1 MPIVKK
7 SESLPPRP
15 VIILI
20 YGDPGVGK
28 TSLNNT
34 ASNPLLLD
42 FDRGSDRAYNRQD
55 TLVITNG
62 WEEIDNEEQAGSF
75 SNYSLITIDTAK
87 ACLDDFLM
95 EYVIKQDGRLRTN
108 KLKAYG
114 AIGDEFKLFIN
125 KRRAGGVDILIIAHS
140 KIDKDGDNTK
150 IAPDVT
156 GGSLALLL
164 RIADQVGYMF
174 MQNNKRVI
182 EFNPTDRTVGKNVA
196 GLPTLAVPDK
206 TDTGYKGFVDRE
218 IIEKVKEALAK
229 MTDDQRKALE
239 VIENWQA
246 EIDAVPAEDV
256 ALKAIN
262 SKVAEIAEE
271 HIKLQIRKYLSGR
284 VKAIGMKWDKDKG
297 LFVPI
302 KEEEKAPTPPADVPP
317 VVVQAETPPALVEE
331 KAPVEAE
338 TVPDGGDI
346 QMEQTT
352 GSVETKSLIPP
363 ASTPAITGEGNPAGL
378 FDKKS

>member
-1 MPIVKK
+1 MPVVKK
-7 SESLPPRP
+7 LEGLPPRP

-34 ASNPLLLD
+34 ATNPLLLD
-42 FDRGSDRAYNRQD
+42 FDRGVDRSYNRQD
-55 TLVITNG
+55 TLIITSG
-62 WEEIDNEEQAGSF
+62 WEEVDNEEQAGTF
-75 SNYSLITIDTAK
+75 AGYSLITIDTAK

-108 KLKAYG
+108 RLKAYG

-150 IAPDVT
+150 ITPDVT

-164 RIADQVGYMF
+164 RVADQVGYMF

-196 GLPTLAVPDK
+196 GLPQLNVPDK
-206 TDTGYKGFVDRE
+206 TDPGYKGFFDRE
-218 IIEKVKEALAK
+218 ISEKVKEALAK
-229 MTDDQRKALE
+229 VTDAQRKALE
-239 VIENWQA
+239 VIEGWQTT
-246 EIDAVPAEDV
+246 IDAIPADD
-256 ALKAIN
+256 ASLKAISN
-262 SKVAEIAEE
+262 SVSEIAEE
-271 HIKLQIRKYLSGR
+271 HIRLQIRKYLSEY
-284 VKAIGMKWDKDKG
+284 VKKKGMKWDKTKDS
-297 LFVPI
+297 FVSTTGAKSEGDP
-302 KEEEKAPTPPADVPP
+302 ATPPADVPP
-317 VVVQAETPPALVEE
+317 IVDPAQTPADPAETADI
-331 KAPVEAE
+331 
-338 TVPDGGDI
+338 VPDGGDM

-352 GSVETKSLIPP
+352 GTEKVAETKSLIP
-363 ASTPAITGEGNPAGL
+363 AATTPALSEGNPAGL
-378 FDKKS
+378 FDKKA

>member
-7 SESLPPRP
+7 SEGLPPRP

-34 ASNPLLLD
+34 ANNPLLLD
-42 FDRGSDRAYNRQD
+42 FDRGVDRSYNRQD
-55 TLVITNG
+55 TLIISNG
-62 WEEIDNEEQAGSF
+62 WEEIDNEEAAGTF
-75 SNYSLITIDTAK
+75 AGYSLISIDTAK

-114 AIGDEFKLFIN
+114 SIGDEFKLFIN

-150 IAPDVT
+150 ITPDVT

-206 TDTGYKGFVDRE
+206 SDPGYKGFVDRE
-218 IIEKVKEALAK
+218 IIDKVKEALAK
-229 MTDDQRKALE
+229 MTDDQRKALQL
-239 VIENWQA
+239 IEDWQTT
-246 EIDAVPAEDV
+246 IDAVPAESV
-256 ALKAIN
+256 ALREATKQVSAIP
-262 SKVAEIAEE
+262 EE
-271 HIKLQIRKYLSGR
+271 HIKLQLRKYLSDH
-284 VKAIGMKWDKDKG
+284 VKKCGMKWDAAADK
-297 LFVPI
+297 FVPI
-302 KEEEKAPTPPADVPP
+302 KVEETPPPPADTVPPAEVTEETPPAAVEEKTEEPP
-317 VVVQAETPPALVEE
+317 VVV
-331 KAPVEAE
+331 
-338 TVPDGGDI
+338 PDGTEG
-346 QMEQTT
+346 
-352 GSVETKSLIPP
+352 KSLIP
-363 ASTPAITGEGNPAGL
+363 AATTPAITGEGNPGGL
-378 FDKKS
+378 FDKKGEGQ

>member
-150 IAPDVT
+150 ITPDVT

-206 TDTGYKGFVDRE
+206 TDPGYKGFVDRE

-229 MTDDQRKALE
+229 MTDDQRKALQL
-239 VIENWQA
+239 IEDWQGK
-246 EIDAVPAEDV
+246 IDAVPGEHE
-256 ALKAIN
+256 ALLAISN
-262 SKVAEIAEE
+262 AVSEIPEQ
-271 HIKLQIRKYLSGR
+271 HILLQLRKYLSEH
-284 VKAIGMKWDKDKG
+284 VKKLGWKWDNTQK

-302 KEEEKAPTPPADVPP
+302 APVKVEEKAATPPADVPP
-317 VVVQAETPPALVEE
+317 VEN
-331 KAPVEAE
+331 
-338 TVPDGGDI
+338 
-346 QMEQTT
+346 
-352 GSVETKSLIPP
+352 KSLIPP

-378 FDKKS
+378 FDKKA